1 MPVETLELLLGLR
14 CLPIGLAELDLHL
27 IEVSLHLLLQPE
39 SLIPAASLRLQGAL
53 QGIHHSLLV
62 PLGLLHLLIL
72 LSKFTLN
79 VSFDLVELLLSSKDL
94 TLLMLQSTLLKYIST
109 LLYT

>member
-1 MPVETLELLLGLR
+1 MPVETLELLLGLS
-14 CLPIGLAELDLHL
+14 CLPVGLAELDLYL

-53 QGIHHSLLV
+53 QGIHHSLLI

-72 LSKFTLN
+72 LSKFTFN
-79 VSFDLVELLLSSKDL
+79 ISFDLVKLQLSSKDL
-94 TLLMLQSTLLKYIST
+94 TLLML
-109 LLYT
+109 